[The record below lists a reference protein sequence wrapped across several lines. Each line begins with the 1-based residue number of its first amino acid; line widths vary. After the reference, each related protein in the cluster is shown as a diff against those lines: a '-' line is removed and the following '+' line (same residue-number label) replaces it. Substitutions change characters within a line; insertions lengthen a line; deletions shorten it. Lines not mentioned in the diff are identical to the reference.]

1 MAMALMRKR
10 LVDQGMTPEWV
21 VESSGTWAVDGIM
34 ATDTAREA
42 MREQD
47 LDLESHLSRRVTE
60 EMMDAFDLILVMVAN
75 HKEALDVEFPQFAK
89 KVFLL
94 SEMVD
99 GDWDLEDPV
108 GKPLEEYRATAKV
121 IEEVLDDGWE
131 KMMELARS
139 PTQEDSS

>member
-21 VESSGTWAVDGIM
+21 VESSGTWAVEGIM
-34 ATDTAREA
+34 ATDTAIEA
-42 MREQD
+42 MREQE

-75 HKEALDVEFPQFAK
+75 HKEALDVEFPQFAE

>member
-21 VESSGTWAVDGIM
+21 VESSGTWAVEGIM
-34 ATDTAREA
+34 ATDTAIEA
-42 MREQD
+42 MREQE

-75 HKEALDVEFPQFAK
+75 HKEALDVEFPQFVE

-121 IEEVLDDGWE
+121 IEEVLDEGWE

-139 PTQEDSS
+139 STQEDSS